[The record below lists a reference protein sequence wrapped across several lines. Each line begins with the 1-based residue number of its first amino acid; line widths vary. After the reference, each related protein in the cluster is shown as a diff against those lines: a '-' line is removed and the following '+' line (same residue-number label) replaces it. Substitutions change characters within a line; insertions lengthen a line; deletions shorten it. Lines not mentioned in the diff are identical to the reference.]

1 MLNLATVSNHV
12 ALYIAFFHKEYPNL
26 SNIELIC
33 GALYLYGYEN
43 YKKDPNL
50 FATYQDLFNR
60 VNYQKPVV
68 SIGIT
73 SHYQENIDISK
84 FEENATIFE
93 KYLGLIL
100 IQFTADFIFFTDRS
114 ELMPK
119 EIVFNVTNNIQ
130 SIFPNIT
137 SGLYFINNYPNQLN
151 SAKIETAVTGIS
163 NNTQFFNSIQNRS
176 IVTKEYYHGDK
187 SFIDLIDTIKF

>member
-1 MLNLATVSNHV
+1 
-12 ALYIAFFHKEYPNL
+12 
-26 SNIELIC
+26 
-33 GALYLYGYEN
+33 LYLYGYEN